1 MADGLSAR
9 DKQAL
14 ESGYAVTPEAVEEL
28 KNAIRYIEA
37 YKYDPDHVRHIKRPS
52 FDQRMA
58 QKRASHD
65 LKNHYEVLKKYWKGY
80 GEPRNQP
87 LPSLRK
93 LLNTRP
99 LNFERKIT
107 GKRWLRVDDEQET
120 LDHNPKDFVEAKRR
134 LDFLRQRPEKA
145 GPRHFQEALE
155 EYEALGGDEEYEKN
169 REKVYKNWRDGRFFE
184 LSPEQQRRN
193 YEEDQGNMG
202 AFNQYMGSI
211 NPMV

>member
-1 MADGLSAR
+1 MDWSSYAKGIIGIQRDR

-14 ESGYAVTPEAVEEL
+14 EAGYAVTPEAVEEL

-37 YKYDPDHVRHIKRPS
+37 YKKDLLEEKQEVKSKKVR
-52 FDQRMA
+52 DA
-58 QKRASHD
+58 YGT
-65 LKNHYEVLKKYWKGY
+65 LEKYSKGY
-80 GEPRNQP
+80 GGTRIWG
-87 LPSLRK
+87 LPNLGK

-99 LNFERKIT
+99 LNFERRIT

-145 GPRHFQEALE
+145 DPRHLQEAME

-169 REKVYKNWRDGRFFE
+169 LEKVYKNWRDGRFFE
-184 LSPEQQRRN
+184 LSPEQQRR
-193 YEEDQGNMG
+193 YYREDQGNMG
-202 AFNQYMGSI
+202 AFNQYMGSM